1 VPRAAQPIEL
11 HECRRCCTFC
21 DRVVHPAG
29 CLAAGCRYL
38 YFYDDE
44 KSGSRFMGCL
54 NKVFDVEIDVEV
66 FAEAERTRYG
76 FGGVKTTGR
85 PISLCRTTVERAYDG
100 HGEAFACVNREFFV
114 PPAVDDGDA
123 AAFDLRDSL

>member
-1 VPRAAQPIEL
+1 MPKAAHPTEL

-29 CLAAGCRYL
+29 CRFL

-44 KSGSRFMGCL
+44 NTGARYMGCL
-54 NKVFDVEIDVEV
+54 HKVFDVEIDVEV
-66 FAEAERTRYG
+66 FGEAERTRHG
-76 FGGVKTTGR
+76 FGGVKLTGR
-85 PISLCRTTVERAYDG
+85 PLPVCRTSVERAYDG
-100 HGEAFACVNREFFV
+100 HGEAFECVNLGFFTT
-114 PPAVDDGDA
+114 PPVDDDDT